1 MSLFSRHRSYT
12 EKVMAAR
19 KRMRALGKVLLVLL
33 VVSLVRALLIQTYR
47 VGTTSMQPTLV
58 PGDRIVSFPLPVGAV
73 TIFGKLPR
81 ITDMERGEMVIV
93 SPDPFPTESPW
104 FLAWDS
110 VARFFTFQYYSPM
123 GSRYGDD
130 AASPGVYRLIGLPG
144 DTIRRKSAIYEV
156 RPAGTSTFSN
166 EFALAKGSYALSG
179 IVSDPRVSTTVGYT
193 GEQTL
198 AANQYFVACD
208 DRSLLAGAALWGP
221 IGSERIVGRVVAICW
236 PPNRL
241 KIP

>member
-1 MSLFSRHRSYT
+1 
-12 EKVMAAR
+12 
-19 KRMRALGKVLLVLL
+19 MRALEKILLVLL

-47 VGTTSMQPTLV
+47 VDSTSMQPILV

-81 ITDMERGEMVIV
+81 LTDTERGEMVIV
-93 SPDPFPTESPW
+93 SPDPFPTENPW
-104 FLAWDS
+104 FLVWDS

-123 GSRYGDD
+123 DSRYGDD
-130 AASPGVYRLIGLPG
+130 AASPGVYRVIGLPG
-144 DTIRRKSAIYEV
+144 DTIRRKGTLFDI

-179 IVSDPRVSTTVGYT
+179 IASDPRVSIIAGYSA
-193 GEQTL
+193 EQTL

-221 IGSERIVGRVVAICW
+221 IGSERIVGRVIAICW
-236 PPNRL
+236 PPRRL